1 MRRIVSWL
9 CAAALLSM
17 ACIPVGAVS
26 TSASSAILMDADSG
40 RVLYEHNADEPR
52 LIASVTKLLTALVAA
67 ERGPGLDEVVEVQA
81 EWLSGVEGSSIY
93 LQAGEKI
100 TMEALLYG
108 DEGAEPVRQET
119 KEEAVPEPEET
130 VQGTPERPAGT
141 APGKQKGSGTSRRK
155 AAALVLAAVCILLA
169 CIVAYVVEEQ
179 RNMQADVVDIEDI
192 AADSVDVSGARKFDF
207 ETGW

>member
-1 MRRIVSWL
+1 M
-9 CAAALLSM
+9 
-17 ACIPVGAVS
+17 
-26 TSASSAILMDADSG
+26 
-40 RVLYEHNADEPR
+40 
-52 LIASVTKLLTALVAA
+52 KLEERLTALRQEKGLSQADVA
-67 ERGPGLDEVVEVQA
+67 EQLDVSRQAISRWETGKVVPTVDNLA
-81 EWLSGVEGSSIY
+81 CLSRLYGVP
-93 LQAGEKI
+93 
-100 TMEALLYG
+100 MEALLYG
-108 DEGAEPVRQET
+108 DEGAEPVQQET

-130 VQGTPERPAGT
+130 AQGTPERPAGT

-155 AAALVLAAVCILLA
+155 AAVLVLAAVCILLA

>member
-1 MRRIVSWL
+1 M
-9 CAAALLSM
+9 
-17 ACIPVGAVS
+17 
-26 TSASSAILMDADSG
+26 
-40 RVLYEHNADEPR
+40 
-52 LIASVTKLLTALVAA
+52 KLEERLTALRQEKGLSQADVA
-67 ERGPGLDEVVEVQA
+67 EQLDVSRQAISRWETGKVVPTVDNLA
-81 EWLSGVEGSSIY
+81 CLSRLYGVP
-93 LQAGEKI
+93 
-100 TMEALLYG
+100 MEALLYG
-108 DEGAEPVRQET
+108 DKGAEPVQQET

-130 VQGTPERPAGT
+130 VQGTPGRPAGT
-141 APGKQKGSGTSRRK
+141 APGKQKGSGTSHRK